1 VLRHFRLEGSALHD
15 DKDARTLT
23 VLTDDERPV
32 VFYGEQGAK
41 DAPAQQPTEPDKAD
55 AQ

>member
-1 VLRHFRLEGSALHD
+1 M
-15 DKDARTLT
+15 
-23 VLTDDERPV
+23 LTDDERPV
-32 VFYGEQGAK
+32 VFYGEQGAE